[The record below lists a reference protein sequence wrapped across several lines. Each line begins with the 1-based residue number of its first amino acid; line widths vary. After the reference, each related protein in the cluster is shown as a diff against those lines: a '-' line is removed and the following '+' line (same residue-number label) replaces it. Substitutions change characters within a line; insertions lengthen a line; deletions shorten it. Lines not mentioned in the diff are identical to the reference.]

1 MLEFLEHKQSLE
13 VKFNFL
19 GENIFMTEDT
29 QTDATKI
36 EDLKDW
42 TIMIYLAGDNDLNQD
57 TIDAIKGL
65 KSNNSNPLS
74 LTSKK
79 IALLAYYDPS
89 TISYPTLYCDFT
101 HKHSV
106 NANGDSSVTIETY
119 QTTFG
124 SSLENGEES
133 NEESIY
139 RFVKWCVET
148 QGHKA
153 KNYALILSGH
163 GYGFQKDTF
172 LRDSNPGT
180 FMTPKGLA
188 DKLKRINRWILNE
201 DDKNDKKFSI
211 IGLDS
216 CVMSTIEFANQLSGV
231 GETLIASQGLI
242 PSTGWNYKHI
252 VQQIND
258 QQEKIEAQN
267 KETSEEKS
275 ITNGQL
281 SKIIADSFITSNYE
295 NAFFGDRSIDISCCN
310 LERIPK
316 TSGLV
321 HSLGRLLLFAL
332 NSPLKKK
339 ILRAILTSHQV
350 CQKHILDQCV
360 DLKDFCFNLKE
371 ECDSLILEN
380 TTNLDEISKIANTDI
395 DSNSDNIITRLQK
408 SNKFLGFIST
418 NCSGIIQ
425 SIEGI
430 EGNDEIKGVTSNFNY
445 LGSEYQYSNGLS
457 LYFPWSY
464 LSYRK
469 TLPRY
474 LEHQFAA
481 QDFMDSGWLERQ
493 FYRFKNTSLENKDEK
508 KEKIKKDLKEIHEH
522 RFTPN
527 FWTMFLEYYLFS
539 TLRNV
544 RSSAK
549 KAYYLYS
556 PEGESLDIKSL
567 NDPRFRLNPLNKI
580 WDDYDK
586 GSWRTANLWNH
597 FLKNEDSRFESY
609 KHPSIEFEKLSGKS
623 EIETKDISWFDEKW
637 NDDNWL
643 DESQWTENK
652 NWFVNHDRWSKVDKW
667 SSKDD
672 KWKFDDNGVW
682 TKVETNS
689 EDKWSDNW
697 SEDENKWASSNDEW
711 FNSEKWTAK
720 VDKWSKVDRWTAK
733 VDRWTAKVDRW
744 TAKVDKW
751 TSRDDRWTENNT
763 SDFAKTNN
771 FPWAPRFW
779 QPSENVINL
788 WKENKPS
795 KHLKSSSVSE
805 DENDNS
811 EAT

>member
-1 MLEFLEHKQSLE
+1 MTDD
-13 VKFNFL
+13 NTL
-19 GENIFMTEDT
+19 GETKTE
-29 QTDATKI
+29 
-36 EDLKDW
+36 ELKDW
-42 TIMIYLAGDNDLNQD
+42 TIMIYLAGDNNLNQD

-65 KSNNSNPLS
+65 KSNSSNPLH
-74 LTSKK
+74 LTSRK

-101 HKHSV
+101 HKNSL
-106 NANGDSSVTIETY
+106 NANGDSFVNNESY

-124 SSLENGEES
+124 SSLEEGEES

-172 LRDSNPGT
+172 MQDSNPGT
-180 FMTPKGLA
+180 YMTPKGLA
-188 DKLKRINRWILNE
+188 DKLKRVNRWILNE
-201 DDKNDKKFSI
+201 NEKKDIKFSI

-216 CVMSTIEFANQLSGV
+216 CVMSTIEFANQLSDV

-252 VQQIND
+252 VQQINNK
-258 QQEKIEAQN
+258 QEIIEAEN
-267 KETSEEKS
+267 EKSSTEKS
-275 ITNGQL
+275 ITNEEL
-281 SKIIADSFITSNYE
+281 SRIIADSFITSNYE

-310 LERIPK
+310 LKQIPE

-321 HSLGRLLLFAL
+321 HSLGRLLLFAI

-339 ILRAILTSHQV
+339 ILGAILTSHQV

-360 DLKDFCFNLKE
+360 DLKDFCFNLKL

-380 TTNLDEISKIANTDI
+380 TTNIGEISKIASIPIENI
-395 DSNSDNIITRLQK
+395 DESQTDNIITCLQK

-425 SIEGI
+425 SID
-430 EGNDEIKGVTSNFNY
+430 GNDDNKGVTSNFNY

-493 FYRFKNTSLENKDEK
+493 FYRFKNTPLKGKDEK
-508 KEKIKKDLKEIHEH
+508 KDKIKNELKTIHEH

-544 RSSAK
+544 RSRAE
-549 KAYYLYS
+549 KAYYLYN
-556 PEGESLDIKSL
+556 PEGESLHVDSL

-586 GSWRTANLWNH
+586 RSPQSANMLNS
-597 FLKNEDSRFESY
+597 FLKNEDSRFKSY
-609 KHPSIEFEKLSGKS
+609 KLPSIEFNKLSEKP
-623 EIETKDISWFDEKW
+623 EIKPKEISWLDEKW
-637 NDDNWL
+637 NDDNWV
-643 DESQWTENK
+643 DESKWTESNS
-652 NWFVNHDRWSKVDKW
+652 WFVDHKRWSKVDKW

-672 KWKFDDNGVW
+672 KWKFDDGVW
-682 TKVETNS
+682 KKVEINS
-689 EDKWSDNW
+689 AENWLDNW
-697 SEDENKWASSNDEW
+697 SEDESKWASSNDEW
-711 FNSEKWTAK
+711 FNNEKWTAK

-733 VDRWTAKVDRW
+733 VDKWTAKVDKW
-744 TAKVDKW
+744 SKVDKW
-751 TSRDDRWTENNT
+751 TSRDDRWAENNM
-763 SDFAKTNN
+763 SEFAKTNN
-771 FPWAPRFW
+771 FPWTPRFW
-779 QPSENVINL
+779 QPSENVLKL
-788 WKENKPS
+788 WKENKLS
-795 KHLKSSSVSE
+795 ENIKSSSVSE
-805 DENDNS
+805 DENDITQ
-811 EAT
+811 AT